1 MRSIMIVV
9 WVALAMVAVAVARGP
24 QKSISEDSPAKPDT
38 ATAVAAPSPAHQQ
51 DEKSIRLSA
60 EAFAKA
66 YNAGD
71 AQTIAR
77 LFVVGGEVVN
87 EEGQP
92 TKGRESIEQEF
103 AGIFKEHPKTHM
115 DLAIKS
121 IRFIGS
127 DMAIE
132 DGMATVTHAPDEPAL
147 HSPYSVTYT
156 KQDGKWLTTSARPS
170 R

>member
-1 MRSIMIVV
+1 MRSILIVAG
-9 WVALAMVAVAVARGP
+9 VALAMVAVAVARGP
-24 QKSISEDSPAKPDT
+24 QKSISEDSPARPDT
-38 ATAVAAPSPAHQQ
+38 VIALPAPSPAQEQ

-87 EEGQP
+87 EEGQS

-115 DLAIKS
+115 DLAIES

-127 DMAIE
+127 NIAIE
-132 DGMATVTHAPDEPAL
+132 DGMATVTHAPM
-147 HSPYSVTYT
+147 SPPCTVPI
-156 KQDGKWLTTSARPS
+156 R
-170 R
+170 